1 MEPLYRRYSHPYFGI
16 YNRIMYEFDELDEP
30 ILPDSSAKAKYYC
43 VIYVSWTL
51 IIVLMVGYIGFIIY
65 TMTVV

>member
-1 MEPLYRRYSHPYFGI
+1 
-16 YNRIMYEFDELDEP
+16 MYEFDELDEP

-51 IIVLMVGYIGFIIY
+51 IIVLMVAYIGFIIY
-65 TMTVV
+65 TMTVI